1 MSGYLA
7 RCVIA
12 GVITLLVISSI
23 IFLMIR
29 LLPGDPARVIA
40 GEMATEQ
47 DVALLRSRLN
57 LDKPL
62 TIQYG
67 IFLSDLAHGNL
78 GTSART
84 QLPVTEEVLARL
96 PRTIRLAVVSMFIAT
111 LLGVPAGLAAAFRRY
126 SIFDLLVSFGTLCG
140 VSMPVYWLGL
150 MLIVLFAVKLGWLPA
165 AGADSFTSVIL
176 PGVTL
181 AMYSIG
187 LITRMTRASTLDVLC
202 QDYIRT
208 ARAKGLPAGAL
219 VYRHVLR
226 NVLIPVVTTVGLQFG
241 ALLGG
246 AVLTES
252 VFGWPGMGLLLVD
265 SIFSRDYPMIQ
276 GIVLVF
282 SALVISMNLL
292 VDVLYAYIDP
302 RIRYS

>member
-1 MSGYLA
+1 MSGYLS

-12 GVITLLVISSI
+12 GVVTLLVISSI

-62 TIQYG
+62 TVQYG
-67 IFLSDLAHGNL
+67 IFLSDLVHGNL

-84 QLPVTEEVLARL
+84 QLPVMEEVLARL
-96 PRTIRLAVVSMFIAT
+96 PRTIRLAVVSMLIAT

-208 ARAKGLPAGAL
+208 ARAKGLPASVL

-226 NVLIPVVTTVGLQFG
+226 NVLIPVITTVGLQFG

-282 SALVISMNLL
+282 SALVISMNLV
-292 VDVLYAYIDP
+292 VDVLYGYIDP

>member
-57 LDKPL
+57 LDKPF
-62 TIQYG
+62 TVQYG
-67 IFLSDLAHGNL
+67 IFMSDLVHGNL

-84 QLPVTEEVLARL
+84 QLPVMEEVLARL
-96 PRTIRLAVVSMFIAT
+96 PRTIRLAVVSMLIAT

-208 ARAKGLPAGAL
+208 ARAKGLPESAL

-226 NVLIPVVTTVGLQFG
+226 NVLIPVITTVGLQFG

-292 VDVLYAYIDP
+292 VDMLYGYIDP

>member
-1 MSGYLA
+1 M
-7 RCVIA
+7 IA
-12 GVITLLVISSI
+12 GAITLLVISSI

-47 DVALLRSRLN
+47 DVALLRTRLN

-62 TIQYG
+62 TVQYG
-67 IFLSDLAHGNL
+67 IFLGDLLHGNL

-84 QLPVTEEVLARL
+84 QLPVLEEVLARL
-96 PRTIRLAVVSMFIAT
+96 PRTIRLATVSMLIAT

-126 SIFDLLVSFGTLCG
+126 SVFDLLVSFGTLCG

-165 AGADSFTSVIL
+165 AGADSLTSVIL

-181 AMYSIG
+181 ALYSIG

-208 ARAKGLPAGAL
+208 ARAKGLPGRAL
-219 VYRHVLR
+219 VYRHVLK
-226 NVLIPVVTTVGLQFG
+226 NVLIPVITTVGLQFG

-252 VFGWPGMGLLLVD
+252 VFAWPGMGLLLVD

-282 SALVISMNLL
+282 SALVITMNLL
-292 VDVLYAYIDP
+292 VDVLYGYIDP
-302 RIRYS
+302 RIRFS

>member
-1 MSGYLA
+1 M
-7 RCVIA
+7 IA
-12 GVITLLVISSI
+12 GAITLLVISSI

-47 DVALLRSRLN
+47 DVALLRTRLN

-62 TIQYG
+62 TVQYG
-67 IFLSDLAHGNL
+67 IFLGDLLHGNL

-84 QLPVTEEVLARL
+84 QLPVLEEVLARL
-96 PRTIRLAVVSMFIAT
+96 PRTIRLATVSMLIAT

-165 AGADSFTSVIL
+165 AGADSLTSVVL

-181 AMYSIG
+181 ALYSIG

-208 ARAKGLPAGAL
+208 ARAKGLPGRAL
-219 VYRHVLR
+219 VYRHVLK
-226 NVLIPVVTTVGLQFG
+226 NVLIPVITTVGLQFG

-252 VFGWPGMGLLLVD
+252 VFAWPGMGLLLVD

-282 SALVISMNLL
+282 SALVITMNLL
-292 VDVLYAYIDP
+292 VDVLYGYIDP
-302 RIRYS
+302 RIRFS

>member
-1 MSGYLA
+1 MSGYLS

-12 GVITLLVISSI
+12 GVVTLLVISSI

-62 TIQYG
+62 TVQYA
-67 IFLSDLAHGNL
+67 IFLSDLVHGNL

-84 QLPVTEEVLARL
+84 QLPVMEEVLARL
-96 PRTIRLAVVSMFIAT
+96 PRTIRLAVVSMLIAT

-165 AGADSFTSVIL
+165 AGADSLTSVIL

-208 ARAKGLPAGAL
+208 ARAKGLPASVL

-226 NVLIPVVTTVGLQFG
+226 NVLIPVITTVGLQFG

-282 SALVISMNLL
+282 SALVISMNLV
-292 VDVLYAYIDP
+292 VDVLYGYIDP

>member
-62 TIQYG
+62 TVQYG
-67 IFLSDLAHGNL
+67 IFLGDLVHGNL

-84 QLPVTEEVLARL
+84 QLPVMEEVLARL
-96 PRTIRLAVVSMFIAT
+96 PRTIRLAVVSMLIAT

-165 AGADSFTSVIL
+165 AGADDLTSVIL

-282 SALVISMNLL
+282 SVLVISMNLL
-292 VDVLYAYIDP
+292 VDMLYGYIDP

>member
-1 MSGYLA
+1 MTGYLT

-12 GVITLLVISSI
+12 GAITLLVISSI

-47 DVALLRSRLN
+47 DVALLRTRLN
-57 LDKPL
+57 LDKP
-62 TIQYG
+62 IRVQYG
-67 IFLSDLAHGNL
+67 IFLGELIHGNL

-84 QLPVTEEVLARL
+84 QLPVAEEVLARL
-96 PRTIRLAVVSMFIAT
+96 PRTIRLATVSMLIAT

-126 SIFDLLVSFGTLCG
+126 SIFDLVVSFGTLCG

-165 AGADSFTSVIL
+165 AGADSLSSVIL
-176 PGVTL
+176 PGITL

-208 ARAKGLPAGAL
+208 ARAKGLPGSAL

-226 NVLIPVVTTVGLQFG
+226 NVLIPVITTVGLQFG

-292 VDVLYAYIDP
+292 VDVLYGYIDP

>member
-12 GVITLLVISSI
+12 GMITLLVISSV

-62 TIQYG
+62 TVQYG
-67 IFLSDLAHGNL
+67 IFLSDLVHGNL

-84 QLPVTEEVLARL
+84 QLSVMDEVLARL
-96 PRTIRLAVVSMFIAT
+96 PRTIRLAVVSMLIAT

-165 AGADSFTSVIL
+165 AGADSLTSVIL

-208 ARAKGLPAGAL
+208 ARAKGLPRRAL

-226 NVLIPVVTTVGLQFG
+226 NVLIPVITTVGLQFG

-292 VDVLYAYIDP
+292 VDMLYGYIDP

>member
-1 MSGYLA
+1 M
-7 RCVIA
+7 IA
-12 GVITLLVISSI
+12 GAITLLVISSI

-47 DVALLRSRLN
+47 DVALLRTRLN

-62 TIQYG
+62 TVQYG
-67 IFLSDLAHGNL
+67 IFLGDLLHGNL

-84 QLPVTEEVLARL
+84 QLPVLEEVLARL
-96 PRTIRLAVVSMFIAT
+96 PRTIRLATVSMLIAT

-165 AGADSFTSVIL
+165 AGADSLTSVIL

-181 AMYSIG
+181 ALYSIG

-208 ARAKGLPAGAL
+208 ARAKGLPGRAL
-219 VYRHVLR
+219 VYRHVLK
-226 NVLIPVVTTVGLQFG
+226 NVLIPVITTVGLQFG

-252 VFGWPGMGLLLVD
+252 VFAWPGMGLLLVD

-292 VDVLYAYIDP
+292 VDVLYGYIDP

>member
-62 TIQYG
+62 TVQYG
-67 IFLSDLAHGNL
+67 IFLSDLVHGNL

-84 QLPVTEEVLARL
+84 QLPVMEEVFARL
-96 PRTIRLAVVSMFIAT
+96 PRTIRLAVVSMLIAT

-165 AGADSFTSVIL
+165 AGADSLTSVIL
-176 PGVTL
+176 PGSPWQCIRL
-181 AMYSIG
+181 A
-187 LITRMTRASTLDVLC
+187 
-202 QDYIRT
+202 
-208 ARAKGLPAGAL
+208 
-219 VYRHVLR
+219 
-226 NVLIPVVTTVGLQFG
+226 
-241 ALLGG
+241 
-246 AVLTES
+246 
-252 VFGWPGMGLLLVD
+252 
-265 SIFSRDYPMIQ
+265 
-276 GIVLVF
+276 
-282 SALVISMNLL
+282 
-292 VDVLYAYIDP
+292 
-302 RIRYS
+302 

>member
-1 MSGYLA
+1 MTGYLV

-12 GVITLLVISSI
+12 GAITLLVISSV

-40 GEMATEQ
+40 GEMATER
-47 DVALLRSRLN
+47 DVALLRTRLN

-62 TIQYG
+62 AVQYG
-67 IFLSDLAHGNL
+67 IFLGDLAHGNL

-84 QLPVTEEVLARL
+84 QLPVIEEVFARL
-96 PRTIRLAVVSMFIAT
+96 PRTVHLATVSMFIAT

-126 SIFDLLVSFGTLCG
+126 SPFDLLVSFGTLCG

-165 AGADSFTSVIL
+165 AGADSLSSVIL

-208 ARAKGLPAGAL
+208 ARAKGLSHRAL

-226 NVLIPVVTTVGLQFG
+226 NVLIPVITTVGLQFG

-282 SALVISMNLL
+282 SALVISMNVL
-292 VDVLYAYIDP
+292 VDVLYGYVDP

>member
-1 MSGYLA
+1 MTGYLA

-12 GVITLLVISSI
+12 GAVTLLVISSV

-40 GEMATEQ
+40 GEMATER
-47 DVALLRSRLN
+47 DVALLRTRLN

-62 TIQYG
+62 TVQYS
-67 IFLSDLAHGNL
+67 IFLGDLAHGNL

-84 QLPVTEEVLARL
+84 QLPVIEEVLARL
-96 PRTIRLAVVSMFIAT
+96 PRTIRLATVSMLIAT

-126 SIFDLLVSFGTLCG
+126 SLFDLLVSFGTLCG

-165 AGADSFTSVIL
+165 AGADSLSSVVL

-208 ARAKGLPAGAL
+208 ARAKGLPRRAL

-282 SALVISMNLL
+282 SALVISMNVL
-292 VDVLYAYIDP
+292 VDVLYGYIDP

>member
-57 LDKPL
+57 LDKSL
-62 TIQYG
+62 TVQYG
-67 IFLSDLAHGNL
+67 IFLSDLVHGNL

-84 QLPVTEEVLARL
+84 QLPVMEEVLARL
-96 PRTIRLAVVSMFIAT
+96 PRTIRLAVVSMLIAT

-165 AGADSFTSVIL
+165 AGADSLTSVIL

-208 ARAKGLPAGAL
+208 ARAKGLPASAL

-226 NVLIPVVTTVGLQFG
+226 NVLIPVITTVGLQFG

-282 SALVISMNLL
+282 SVLVISMNLL
-292 VDVLYAYIDP
+292 VDVLYGYIDP

>member
-12 GVITLLVISSI
+12 GMITLLVISSV

-40 GEMATEQ
+40 GEMATER

-62 TIQYG
+62 TVQYG
-67 IFLSDLAHGNL
+67 IFLSDLVHGNL

-84 QLPVTEEVLARL
+84 QLPVMEEVLARL
-96 PRTIRLAVVSMFIAT
+96 PRTIRLAVVSMLIAT

-165 AGADSFTSVIL
+165 AGADSLTSVIL

-208 ARAKGLPAGAL
+208 ARAKGLPESAL

-226 NVLIPVVTTVGLQFG
+226 NVLIPVITTVGLQFG

-292 VDVLYAYIDP
+292 VDMLYGYIDP

>member
-1 MSGYLA
+1 M
-7 RCVIA
+7 IA
-12 GVITLLVISSI
+12 GAITLLVISSI

-47 DVALLRSRLN
+47 DVALLRTRLN

-62 TIQYG
+62 TVQYG
-67 IFLSDLAHGNL
+67 IFLGDLLHGNL

-84 QLPVTEEVLARL
+84 QLPVLEEVLARL
-96 PRTIRLAVVSMFIAT
+96 PRTIRLATVSMLIAT

-126 SIFDLLVSFGTLCG
+126 SVFDLLVSFGTLCG

-165 AGADSFTSVIL
+165 AGADNLTSVVL

-181 AMYSIG
+181 ALYSIG

-208 ARAKGLPAGAL
+208 ARAKGLPGRAL
-219 VYRHVLR
+219 VYRHVLK
-226 NVLIPVVTTVGLQFG
+226 NVLIPVITTVGLQFG

-252 VFGWPGMGLLLVD
+252 VFAWPGMGLLLVD

-282 SALVISMNLL
+282 SALVITMNLL
-292 VDVLYAYIDP
+292 VDVLYGYIDP
-302 RIRYS
+302 RIRFS

>member
-1 MSGYLA
+1 MTGYLA

-12 GVITLLVISSI
+12 GAITLLVISSV

-47 DVALLRSRLN
+47 DVALLRARLN
-57 LDKPL
+57 LDKP
-62 TIQYG
+62 IPVQYG
-67 IFLSDLAHGNL
+67 IFLGDLIHGNL

-84 QLPVTEEVLARL
+84 QLPVAEEVFARL
-96 PRTIRLAVVSMFIAT
+96 PRTVRLAVVSMLIASF
-111 LLGVPAGLAAAFRRY
+111 LGVPAGLAAAFRRY
-126 SIFDLLVSFGTLCG
+126 SLFDLLVSFGTLCG

-165 AGADSFTSVIL
+165 AGADSPTSVIL
-176 PGVTL
+176 PGITL

-208 ARAKGLPAGAL
+208 ARAKGLPGSAL

-226 NVLIPVVTTVGLQFG
+226 NVLIPVITTVGLQFG

-276 GIVLVF
+276 GVVLVF
-282 SALVISMNLL
+282 SALVISMNVL
-292 VDVLYAYIDP
+292 VDVSYGYIDP

>member
-1 MSGYLA
+1 MTGYLA

-12 GVITLLVISSI
+12 GAITLLVISSI

-47 DVALLRSRLN
+47 DVALLRARLN

-62 TIQYG
+62 TVQYG
-67 IFLSDLAHGNL
+67 IFLGDLIHGNL

-84 QLPVTEEVLARL
+84 QLPVAEEVFARL
-96 PRTIRLAVVSMFIAT
+96 PRTIRLATVSMLIAT

-165 AGADSFTSVIL
+165 AGADSLTSVIL
-176 PGVTL
+176 PGITL

-208 ARAKGLPAGAL
+208 ARAKGLPGSAL

-226 NVLIPVVTTVGLQFG
+226 NVLIPVITTVGLQFG

-276 GIVLVF
+276 GVVLVF
-282 SALVISMNLL
+282 SALVILMNVL
-292 VDVLYAYIDP
+292 VDVSYAYIDP

>member
-1 MSGYLA
+1 MTSYLA
-7 RCVIA
+7 RCVMA
-12 GVITLLVISSI
+12 GAITLLVISSV

-40 GEMATEQ
+40 GEMATER
-47 DVALLRSRLN
+47 DVALLRTRLN

-62 TIQYG
+62 TVQYG
-67 IFLSDLAHGNL
+67 IFLRELAHGNL

-84 QLPVTEEVLARL
+84 QLPVIEEILARL
-96 PRTIRLAVVSMFIAT
+96 PRTIRLATVSMLIAT

-126 SIFDLLVSFGTLCG
+126 SLFDLLVSFGTLCG

-165 AGADSFTSVIL
+165 AGADSLSSVIL

-208 ARAKGLPAGAL
+208 ARAKGLPGSAL

-226 NVLIPVVTTVGLQFG
+226 NVLIPVITTVGLQFG

-282 SALVISMNLL
+282 SALVISMNVL
-292 VDVLYAYIDP
+292 VDLLYGYIDP

>member
-1 MSGYLA
+1 M
-7 RCVIA
+7 RCLIA
-12 GVITLLVISSI
+12 GAITLLVISSV

-40 GEMATEQ
+40 GEMATER
-47 DVALLRSRLN
+47 DVALLRTRLN

-62 TIQYG
+62 TVQYT
-67 IFLSDLAHGNL
+67 IFLGDLAHGNL

-84 QLPVTEEVLARL
+84 QLPVIDEVLARL
-96 PRTIRLAVVSMFIAT
+96 PRTIRLAAVSMLIAT

-126 SIFDLLVSFGTLCG
+126 SAFDLLVSFGTLCG

-165 AGADSFTSVIL
+165 AGADSLSSVIL

-208 ARAKGLPAGAL
+208 ARAKGLPRRAL

-226 NVLIPVVTTVGLQFG
+226 NVLIPVITTVGLQFG

-282 SALVISMNLL
+282 SALVISMNVL
-292 VDVLYAYIDP
+292 VDLLYGYIDP

>member
-1 MSGYLA
+1 MTGYLA

-12 GVITLLVISSI
+12 GAVTLLVISSL

-40 GEMATEQ
+40 GEMATER
-47 DVALLRSRLN
+47 DVALLRTRLN

-62 TIQYG
+62 TVQYG
-67 IFLSDLAHGNL
+67 IFLGDLAHGNL

-84 QLPVTEEVLARL
+84 QLPVVEEVFARL
-96 PRTIRLAVVSMFIAT
+96 PRTIRLATVSMLIAT

-126 SIFDLLVSFGTLCG
+126 SLFDLLVSFGTLCG

-165 AGADSFTSVIL
+165 AGADSLTSVIL

-208 ARAKGLPAGAL
+208 ARAKGLPRRAL

-226 NVLIPVVTTVGLQFG
+226 NVLIPVITTVGLQFG

-282 SALVISMNLL
+282 SALVISMNVL
-292 VDVLYAYIDP
+292 VDVLYGYIDP

>member
-1 MSGYLA
+1 MTGYLA

-12 GVITLLVISSI
+12 GAITLLVISSI

-29 LLPGDPARVIA
+29 FLPGDPARVIA

-47 DVALLRSRLN
+47 DVALLRARLN

-62 TIQYG
+62 TVQYG
-67 IFLSDLAHGNL
+67 IFLRELIHGDL

-84 QLPVTEEVLARL
+84 QLPVAEEVFARL
-96 PRTIRLAVVSMFIAT
+96 PRTIRLATVSMLIAT

-165 AGADSFTSVIL
+165 AGADSLTSVIL
-176 PGVTL
+176 PGITL

-208 ARAKGLPAGAL
+208 ARAKGLPGSVL

-226 NVLIPVVTTVGLQFG
+226 NVLIPVITTVGLQFG

-276 GIVLVF
+276 GVVLVF

-292 VDVLYAYIDP
+292 VDVSYGYIDP

>member
-1 MSGYLA
+1 MTAYFA

-12 GVITLLVISSI
+12 GAITLLVISSV

-47 DVALLRSRLN
+47 DVALLRARLN

-62 TIQYG
+62 TVQYG
-67 IFLSDLAHGNL
+67 IFLRELFHGNL

-84 QLPVTEEVLARL
+84 QLPVAEEVFARL
-96 PRTIRLAVVSMFIAT
+96 PRTIRLAAVSMLIAT

-165 AGADSFTSVIL
+165 AGADSFASVIL
-176 PGVTL
+176 PGITL

-208 ARAKGLPAGAL
+208 ARAKGLPGSAL

-226 NVLIPVVTTVGLQFG
+226 NVLIPVITTVGLQFG

-276 GIVLVF
+276 GVVLVF

-292 VDVLYAYIDP
+292 VDVSYGYIDP

>member
-1 MSGYLA
+1 
-7 RCVIA
+7 
-12 GVITLLVISSI
+12 
-23 IFLMIR
+23 MIR

-40 GEMATEQ
+40 GEMATER

-62 TIQYG
+62 TVQYG
-67 IFLSDLAHGNL
+67 IFLSDLVHGNL

-84 QLPVTEEVLARL
+84 QLPVMEEVLARL
-96 PRTIRLAVVSMFIAT
+96 PRTIRLAVVSMLIAT

-165 AGADSFTSVIL
+165 AGADSPTSVIL

-208 ARAKGLPAGAL
+208 ARAKGLPRRAL

-226 NVLIPVVTTVGLQFG
+226 NVLIPVITTVGLQFG

-282 SALVISMNLL
+282 SVLVISMNLL
-292 VDVLYAYIDP
+292 VDMLYGYIDP

>member
-1 MSGYLA
+1 ML
-7 RCVIA
+7 
-12 GVITLLVISSI
+12 
-23 IFLMIR
+23 
-29 LLPGDPARVIA
+29 
-40 GEMATEQ
+40 
-47 DVALLRSRLN
+47 
-57 LDKPL
+57 
-62 TIQYG
+62 
-67 IFLSDLAHGNL
+67 
-78 GTSART
+78 
-84 QLPVTEEVLARL
+84 
-96 PRTIRLAVVSMFIAT
+96 IAT

-126 SIFDLLVSFGTLCG
+126 SMFDLLVSFGTLCG

-150 MLIVLFAVKLGWLPA
+150 MLIVLFAVTLGWLPA
-165 AGADSFTSVIL
+165 AGADNLSSVIL

-181 AMYSIG
+181 ALYSIG

-208 ARAKGLPAGAL
+208 ARAKGLPGRAL

-226 NVLIPVVTTVGLQFG
+226 NVLIPVITTVGLQFG

-246 AVLTES
+246 AVLTET
-252 VFGWPGMGLLLVD
+252 VFAWPGMGLLLVD

-292 VDVLYAYIDP
+292 VDVLYGYIDP

>member
-12 GVITLLVISSI
+12 GVITLLVTSSV

-40 GEMATEQ
+40 GEMATER

-57 LDKPL
+57 LDKSL
-62 TIQYG
+62 TLQYG
-67 IFLSDLAHGNL
+67 IFLSDLVHGNL

-84 QLPVTEEVLARL
+84 QLPVMEEVLARL
-96 PRTIRLAVVSMFIAT
+96 PRTIRLAVVSMLIAT

-165 AGADSFTSVIL
+165 AGADSLTSVIL

-208 ARAKGLPAGAL
+208 ARAKGLPASAL

-226 NVLIPVVTTVGLQFG
+226 NVLIPVITTVGLQFG

-282 SALVISMNLL
+282 SALVIAMNLL
-292 VDVLYAYIDP
+292 VDVLYVYIDP

>member
-1 MSGYLA
+1 MTGYLT

-12 GVITLLVISSI
+12 GAITLLVISSI

-40 GEMATEQ
+40 GEMATER
-47 DVALLRSRLN
+47 DVALLRTRLN

-62 TIQYG
+62 TVQYG
-67 IFLSDLAHGNL
+67 IFLGDLAHGNL

-84 QLPVTEEVLARL
+84 QGPVIEEVFARL
-96 PRTIRLAVVSMFIAT
+96 PRTIRLAAVSMLIAT

-126 SIFDLLVSFGTLCG
+126 SLFDLLVSFGTLCG

-165 AGADSFTSVIL
+165 AGADSLSSVIL

-187 LITRMTRASTLDVLC
+187 LITRMTRASTLDILC

-208 ARAKGLPAGAL
+208 ARAKGLPRRAL

-226 NVLIPVVTTVGLQFG
+226 NVLIPVITTVGLQFG

-282 SALVISMNLL
+282 SALVISMNVL
-292 VDVLYAYIDP
+292 VDVLYGYIDP

>member
-57 LDKPL
+57 LDKSL
-62 TIQYG
+62 TNQYG

-165 AGADSFTSVIL
+165 AGADSLTSVIL

>member
-40 GEMATEQ
+40 GEMATER

-57 LDKPL
+57 LDKSL
-62 TIQYG
+62 TLQYG
-67 IFLSDLAHGNL
+67 IFLSDLVHGNL

-84 QLPVTEEVLARL
+84 QLPVMEEVLARL
-96 PRTIRLAVVSMFIAT
+96 PRTIRLAVVSMLIAT

-165 AGADSFTSVIL
+165 AGADSLTSVIL

-208 ARAKGLPAGAL
+208 ARAKGLPASAL

-226 NVLIPVVTTVGLQFG
+226 NVLIPVITTVGLQFG

-282 SALVISMNLL
+282 SALVIAMNLL
-292 VDVLYAYIDP
+292 VDVLYVYIDP

>member
-1 MSGYLA
+1 MSGYLS

-40 GEMATEQ
+40 GEMATER

-62 TIQYG
+62 TVQYG
-67 IFLSDLAHGNL
+67 IFLSDLVHGNL

-84 QLPVTEEVLARL
+84 QLPVMEEVLARL
-96 PRTIRLAVVSMFIAT
+96 PRTIRLAVVSMLIAT

-165 AGADSFTSVIL
+165 AGADSPTSVIL

-208 ARAKGLPAGAL
+208 ARAKGLPRRAL

-226 NVLIPVVTTVGLQFG
+226 NVLIPVITTVGLQFG

-282 SALVISMNLL
+282 SVLVISMNLL
-292 VDVLYAYIDP
+292 VDMLYGYIDP

>member
-1 MSGYLA
+1 MTGYLT

-12 GVITLLVISSI
+12 GAITLLVISSI

-47 DVALLRSRLN
+47 DVALLRTRLN

-62 TIQYG
+62 NVQYG
-67 IFLSDLAHGNL
+67 IFLGELIHGNL

-84 QLPVTEEVLARL
+84 QLPVAEEVFARL
-96 PRTIRLAVVSMFIAT
+96 PRTIRLATVSMLVAT

-165 AGADSFTSVIL
+165 AGADSLSSVIL
-176 PGVTL
+176 PGITL

-208 ARAKGLPAGAL
+208 ARAKGLPGSAL

-226 NVLIPVVTTVGLQFG
+226 NVLIPVITTVGLQFG

-292 VDVLYAYIDP
+292 VDVLYGYIDP

>member
-1 MSGYLA
+1 MTGHLA

-12 GVITLLVISSI
+12 GAITLLVISSV

-47 DVALLRSRLN
+47 DVALLRTRLN

-62 TIQYG
+62 TVQYG
-67 IFLSDLAHGNL
+67 IFLGDLAHGNL

-84 QLPVTEEVLARL
+84 QGPVIEEVLARL
-96 PRTIRLAVVSMFIAT
+96 PRTIRLAAVSMLIAT

-126 SIFDLLVSFGTLCG
+126 SLFDLLVSFGTLCG

-165 AGADSFTSVIL
+165 AGADSLSSVIL

-208 ARAKGLPAGAL
+208 ARAKGLPQRAL

-226 NVLIPVVTTVGLQFG
+226 NVLIPVITTVGLQFG

-282 SALVISMNLL
+282 SALVISMNVL
-292 VDVLYAYIDP
+292 VDVLYGYIDP

>member
-57 LDKPL
+57 LDKSL

-67 IFLSDLAHGNL
+67 IFLSDLTHGNL

-165 AGADSFTSVIL
+165 AGADSLPSVIL

-292 VDVLYAYIDP
+292 VDVLYGYIDP

>member
-1 MSGYLA
+1 MSGYLS

-62 TIQYG
+62 TVQYG
-67 IFLSDLAHGNL
+67 IFLSDLVHGNL

-84 QLPVTEEVLARL
+84 QLPVMEEVLARL
-96 PRTIRLAVVSMFIAT
+96 PRTIRLAVVSMLIAT

-165 AGADSFTSVIL
+165 AGADSPTSVIL

-208 ARAKGLPAGAL
+208 ARAKGLPRRAL

-226 NVLIPVVTTVGLQFG
+226 NVLIPVITTVGLQFG

-282 SALVISMNLL
+282 SVLVISMNLL
-292 VDVLYAYIDP
+292 VDMLYGYIDP

>member
-1 MSGYLA
+1 MSGYLS

-40 GEMATEQ
+40 GEMATER

-62 TIQYG
+62 TVQYG
-67 IFLSDLAHGNL
+67 IFLSDLVHGNL

-84 QLPVTEEVLARL
+84 QLPVMEEVLARL
-96 PRTIRLAVVSMFIAT
+96 PRTIRLAVVSMLIAT

-165 AGADSFTSVIL
+165 AGADSPTSVIL

-208 ARAKGLPAGAL
+208 ARAKGLPRRAL

-226 NVLIPVVTTVGLQFG
+226 NVLIPVITTVGLQFG

-282 SALVISMNLL
+282 SVLVISMNLL
-292 VDVLYAYIDP
+292 VDVLYGYIDP

>member
-12 GVITLLVISSI
+12 GVITLLVTSSV

-40 GEMATEQ
+40 GEMATER

-57 LDKPL
+57 LDKSL
-62 TIQYG
+62 TLQYG
-67 IFLSDLAHGNL
+67 IFLSDLVHGNL

-84 QLPVTEEVLARL
+84 QLPVMEEVLARL
-96 PRTIRLAVVSMFIAT
+96 PRTIRLAVVSMLIAT

-165 AGADSFTSVIL
+165 AGADSLTSVIL

-208 ARAKGLPAGAL
+208 ARAKGLPASAL

-226 NVLIPVVTTVGLQFG
+226 NVLIPVITTVGLQFG

-292 VDVLYAYIDP
+292 VDVLYVYIDP

>member
-1 MSGYLA
+1 MTGYVA

-12 GVITLLVISSI
+12 GAITLLVISSV
-23 IFLMIR
+23 IFLTIR

-47 DVALLRSRLN
+47 DVALLRARLN

-62 TIQYG
+62 TVQYG
-67 IFLSDLAHGNL
+67 IFLRELFHGNL

-84 QLPVTEEVLARL
+84 QLPVAEEVFARL
-96 PRTIRLAVVSMFIAT
+96 PRTIRLAAVSMFIAT

-126 SIFDLLVSFGTLCG
+126 SIFDLFVSFGTLCG

-176 PGVTL
+176 PGITL

-208 ARAKGLPAGAL
+208 ARAKGLPGSAL

-226 NVLIPVVTTVGLQFG
+226 NVLIPVITTVGLQFG

-276 GIVLVF
+276 GVVLVF

-292 VDVLYAYIDP
+292 VDVSYGYIDP